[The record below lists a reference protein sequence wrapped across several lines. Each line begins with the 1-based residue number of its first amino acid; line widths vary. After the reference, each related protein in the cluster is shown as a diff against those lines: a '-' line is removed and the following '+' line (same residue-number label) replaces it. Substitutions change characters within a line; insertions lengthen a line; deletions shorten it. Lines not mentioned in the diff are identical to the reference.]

1 MCAMCCKNLMGW
13 DVLERGILST
23 VDLQKTI
30 INLGVKQRT
39 AVDSFLTTVIQIFKL
54 LCETIYNGSTQGKDG
69 NMKWGYIYIYPN
81 RKYHLIFIEFHC
93 VYLQEYELVYSF
105 LKYEVV
111 VT

>member
-1 MCAMCCKNLMGW
+1 MQW

-39 AVDSFLTTVIQIFKL
+39 AVDSFLRTVIQIFKL

-69 NMKWGYIYIYPN
+69 NVKWGYIYIYIYIYILTEN
-81 RKYHLIFIEFHC
+81 ITLFLLSFIVSICKNTNLYIHF
-93 VYLQEYELVYSF
+93 
-105 LKYEVV
+105 
-111 VT
+111 

>member
-1 MCAMCCKNLMGW
+1 MCAMCCKNLTGW

-54 LCETIYNGSTQGKDG
+54 LCETIYNSSTQGKDG
-69 NMKWGYIYIYPN
+69 NMKRGYIYIYIYILTEN
-81 RKYHLIFIEFHC
+81 ITLFLLSFIVSICKNSNLYIYF
-93 VYLQEYELVYSF
+93 
-105 LKYEVV
+105 
-111 VT
+111 